1 MKYKFDGKKGPQI
14 SFKLPGE
21 RRERVTVKAGETI
34 EIEDRFVYAFERSKQ
49 AKNLGLVPATDLL
62 AARLKV
68 LMDSGKPAPKPGG
81 VTLEDFAKAEEARKK
96 LETELEEVR
105 ANIRKN
111 GPRAAD
117 EEVAALQAKLKE
129 SQNAQA
135 WLSEELAKVRAE
147 AAETKALVAELSARL
162 PAPDKPKGK

>member
-1 MKYKFDGKKGPQI
+1 MKYNFDGKKGPQI

-21 RRERVTVKAGETI
+21 RRERVTVKAGETV

-49 AKNLGLVPATDLL
+49 AKNLGLVPASEDD
-62 AARLKV
+62 AKRLKV
-68 LMDSGKPAPKPGG
+68 LMDGGKPSPKPGG
-81 VTLEDFAKAEEARKK
+81 VTLEDFERERERRFEIQDQ
-96 LETELEEVR
+96 LRELEENV
-105 ANIRKN
+105 RKN
-111 GPRAAD
+111 GARAAD